1 MIKIINK
8 SNIRK
13 EILIVFVPLG
23 TLIESVAKKSDLI
36 ISNDTGP
43 GHIAALSNS
52 PILFLAKD
60 NVISKSNLSEYK
72 NAYTI
77 LTDTMD
83 SISVKQV
90 LDFLHDSKLT
100 NK

>member
-1 MIKIINK
+1 M
-8 SNIRK
+8 
-13 EILIVFVPLG
+13 
-23 TLIESVAKKSDLI
+23 
-36 ISNDTGP
+36 
-43 GHIAALSNS
+43 LSQNHQ
-52 PILFLAKD
+52 D

-90 LDFLHDSKLT
+90 LDFLQDSKLI

>member
-1 MIKIINK
+1 
-8 SNIRK
+8 
-13 EILIVFVPLG
+13 
-23 TLIESVAKKSDLI
+23 
-36 ISNDTGP
+36 
-43 GHIAALSNS
+43 
-52 PILFLAKD
+52 LF
-60 NVISKSNLSEYK
+60 EYK